1 MLQTRTEGKQ
11 CRIRA
16 ALKLFCQVLSLHR
29 PNSFPVFH
37 TCIILTKKTDNM
49 NCQHAACRITT
60 SSSLEVQNPKGQ
72 LQCQVTVQQPDILQL
87 FNLQNLPGFKFSP
100 CCAFRAEGVFNPH
113 PPQIQFLK
121 YRCVTQCARLTQMK
135 SARKKGTYSRRE
147 TYHIYAPS
155 HITVE
160 SSGFSRG
167 METITLR
174 ASLWTVDFQLFCS

>member
-72 LQCQVTVQQPDILQL
+72 LQCQVTVQQPFFNYLICRTYLVLSFHLAVLLEQKVCSTLTPPKFNFWSIAVLPSVQDWHRWSQPEQRGHIPEERHIIYMHLPTLQ
-87 FNLQNLPGFKFSP
+87 
-100 CCAFRAEGVFNPH
+100 
-113 PPQIQFLK
+113 
-121 YRCVTQCARLTQMK
+121 
-135 SARKKGTYSRRE
+135 
-147 TYHIYAPS
+147 
-155 HITVE
+155 
-160 SSGFSRG
+160 
-167 METITLR
+167 
-174 ASLWTVDFQLFCS
+174 